1 MNCPYGSFFCVSP
14 IIDTAGGSQVS
25 DRLEA
30 GVETILIDLTNIFLW
45 IVLLLNLI
53 KFKMFSLNPFFKL
66 IKIFKLIFSGKFW
79 SIWQWLVDN
88 EVLINS

>member
-1 MNCPYGSFFCVSP
+1 MNGPYGSFFCVSP

-45 IVLLLNLI
+45 IVLL
-53 KFKMFSLNPFFKL
+53 
-66 IKIFKLIFSGKFW
+66 W
-79 SIWQWLVDN
+79 ERWW
-88 EVLINS
+88 